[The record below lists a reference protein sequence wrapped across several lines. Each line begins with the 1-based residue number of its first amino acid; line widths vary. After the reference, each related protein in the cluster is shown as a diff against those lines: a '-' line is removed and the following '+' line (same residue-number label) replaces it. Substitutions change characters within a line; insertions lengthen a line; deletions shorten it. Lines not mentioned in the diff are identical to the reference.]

1 MGLSEMFTHLVGDG
15 PVEVGED
22 LVAGRYRHSDMEPD
36 IGGDGFLRAA

>member
-22 LVAGRYRHSDMEPD
+22 LVACSYRHGDMETD
-36 IGGDGFLRAA
+36 VTGDGLLNIA